1 MGGRWVKKSGGYA
14 GNGLFFHFKRAQQI
28 LWPFK
33 LWHRWNELELQCY
46 LKYRYIGEM
55 GCAAAGKTESA
66 ASNVLLDWFC
76 YPECTTVLV
85 STTTLPA
92 LELRVWGAIKK
103 YFKAAK
109 QAVPWVPGHLIEGR
123 RVIILDPK
131 NEASEGRD
139 FRNGIIGIACKRG
152 TTFLGLGEY
161 VGIHNKRVRVIADEL
176 SLMPRALIDSVSNL
190 AKCPSFK
197 LVGLGNPNET
207 TNAHGFLCE
216 PSAELGGWEGGVD
229 QGPGTK
235 TWSTRFPNGI
245 CIQLPG
251 SDSPNMDF
259 PPDVPAPFPF
269 LITRQQ
275 MLDDAKIWG
284 INDWHYTMMN
294 EGKMP
299 RGQGSRR
306 VITRQMCLKFGA
318 TDPPNWHSSNRIKI
332 ACLDAAYRAVGGD
345 RCVFM
350 VLEFGREAKPPDGAG
365 LVSSIVSQDKILP
378 EHDQILALL
387 EEHVIQIS
395 ADKESDLPEDQIV
408 KFVMAHC
415 ETHNIKP
422 DHFFFDSGMRTSLVT
437 AFSRLW
443 SPMVN
448 SIDCGGVPSERPVSA
463 DIPMLCK
470 EYYSKKI
477 TELWYSVR
485 LVVESAQFRG
495 MTDEVMTEGC
505 SREFKRV
512 GGNKIEVETKEEMK
526 LKTGRSPDKFDC
538 LAIGVEGARQR
549 GFKIKRTINAKAI
562 REDSSWKKEFMERA
576 RKLHHSRDLVHNA

>member
-1 MGGRWVKKSGGYA
+1 MGMFY
-14 GNGLFFHFKRAQQI
+14 HFKRAQEI
-28 LWPFK
+28 LWPEK
-33 LWHRWNELELQCY
+33 KWHRWNELELKCY
-46 LKYRYIGEM
+46 LEKRYIGEM

-66 ASNVLLDWFC
+66 ATNVLMDWFC
-76 YPECTTVLV
+76 WSECTTVLV

-103 YFKAAK
+103 YFKLAK
-109 QAVPWVPGHLIEGR
+109 AKVNWLPGHLIEGR

-131 NEASEGRD
+131 SECSEGRD

-216 PSAELGGWEGGVD
+216 PSADLGGWEGGID
-229 QGPGTK
+229 QTPKTK
-235 TWSTRFPNGI
+235 TWTTRFPDGI

-251 SDSPNMDF
+251 SDSPNMDA
-259 PPDVPAPFPF
+259 PPNEPPPFPF

-275 MLDDAKIWG
+275 MQDDAKIWG

-306 VITRQMCLKFGA
+306 VITRQMCLKFRA
-318 TDPPNWHSSNRIKI
+318 MDPPNWNTSNKTKI
-332 ACLDAAYRAVGGD
+332 AFLDAAYRSVGGD
-345 RCVFM
+345 RCVFG
-350 VLEFGREAKPPDGAG
+350 VIEFGEEVMTDPDGAA
-365 LVSSIVSQDKILP
+365 LVSAIISQNAGGKP
-378 EHDQILALL
+378 RDQILALTDTQ
-387 EEHVIQIS
+387 VVPIS
-395 ADKESDLPEDQIV
+395 GEKDADLPEDQIV
-408 KFVMAHC
+408 KFVMHQCANQ
-415 ETHNIKP
+415 NIP
-422 DHFFFDSGMRTSLVT
+422 AQNFFFDSGMRTSLVT

-443 SPMVN
+443 SPYVN
-448 SIDCGGVPSERPVSA
+448 AIDCGGTPSERPVSA
-463 DIPMLCK
+463 DIPTLCK
-470 EYYSKKI
+470 EYYSKRI
-477 TELWYSVR
+477 TEFWYSVR
-485 LVVESAQFRG
+485 LVIEAGQFRG
-495 MTDEVMTEGC
+495 LTEDVMTEGC

-526 LKTGRSPDKFDC
+526 LKTGRSPDLFDA

-549 GFKIKRTINAKAI
+549 GFTIKRMTNQKHV
-562 REDSSWKKEFMERA
+562 RQDEGWKKEWKEKARA
-576 RKLHHSRDLVHNA
+576 IHTSKNLVHTA